1 MGMRSHGIFSLG
13 GCLALVW
20 RPAYP
25 LLPWALTSA
34 LLMSASVWDHW
45 TRGSRIEWVV
55 AALAAYELM
64 IGLLEPAIVARR
76 PPETVLGSHQISP
89 PAGADHGASR

>member
-1 MGMRSHGIFSLG
+1 MRSHGIFSLG

-45 TRGSRIEWVV
+45 TRGARIEWLV

-64 IGLLEPAIVARR
+64 IGLLEPI
-76 PPETVLGSHQISP
+76 VLGQRSP
-89 PAGADHGASR
+89 GSVPASREIAPRANMDQRFPR